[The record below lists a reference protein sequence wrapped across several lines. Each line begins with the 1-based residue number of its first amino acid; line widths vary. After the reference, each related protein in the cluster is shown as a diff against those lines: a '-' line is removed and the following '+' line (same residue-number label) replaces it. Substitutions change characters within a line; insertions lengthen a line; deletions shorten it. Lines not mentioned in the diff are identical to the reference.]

1 MISSAYTSLC
11 LKLIGVIFILSF
23 LLDVITFAV
32 PFNWQN
38 SQWQINFVT
47 TIVDRG
53 VVPLVG
59 MGLIVIGYWIDSASG
74 STTKKSSPLNLK
86 LPVFILASLLGLI
99 FLLLVPVHLNNL
111 NQAKTTAL
119 EQIQQGVGQGE
130 QQIQAFLSQLN
141 SISQNPQQLNGQ
153 IQQFQQILETGT
165 FQGQQLSAQQLEQL
179 KRQSEQLRGLRDLAQ
194 KPPEFKKR
202 VQEIKNQLQ
211 TQLADR
217 QRDAESR
224 AKTEA
229 LKQGLR
235 IGLSSLM
242 LAIVYSA
249 IGWLGLRGLG
259 TGTGSPKEAKR

>member
-11 LKLIGVIFILSF
+11 LKLIGVVFILSF

-38 SQWQINFVT
+38 SEWQINFVT

-53 VVPLVG
+53 IVPLVG
-59 MGLIVIGYWIDSASG
+59 MGLILIGYWISNASG
-74 STTKKSSPLNLK
+74 AVAKKSSLLDLR
-86 LPVFILASLLGLI
+86 LPVFILASLLGLL

-130 QQIQAFLSQLN
+130 QQIQGFLAQLN

-165 FQGQQLSAQQLEQL
+165 FQGQQLTAQQIEQL
-179 KRQSEQLRGLRDLAQ
+179 KRQTEQLKSLRDLAQ
-194 KPPEFKKR
+194 NPQEFKKK
-202 VQEIKNQLQ
+202 VEEIKNQLQ
-211 TQLADR
+211 TQLNDR
-217 QRDAESR
+217 QRSAENK

-235 IGLSSLM
+235 IGLSSLL

-259 TGTGSPKEAKR
+259 SGSPKEVKR

>member
-38 SQWQINFVT
+38 STWQINFVT
-47 TIVDRG
+47 TVVDRG

-59 MGLIVIGYWIDSASG
+59 IGMILIGYWIDSLSG
-74 STTKKSSPLNLK
+74 SATKKSPVDLK
-86 LPVFILASLLGLI
+86 LPIFILASLLGLI

-111 NQAKTTAL
+111 NQAKTSAL

-153 IQQFQQILETGT
+153 IQQFQQILQTGT
-165 FQGQQLSAQQLEQL
+165 FQGQQLTAQQLEQL
-179 KRQSEQLRGLRDLAQ
+179 KRQTEQLQGLRDLAQ
-194 KPPEFKKR
+194 KPEDFKKK

-235 IGLSSLM
+235 IGLSSLL

-249 IGWLGLRGLG
+249 VGWLGIRGLG
-259 TGTGSPKEAKR
+259 GGVPKEARR